1 MMPRLAAGLL
11 LAATVA
17 GCAAQPLPP
26 PALACQQAAE
36 AAAPGSGALAR
47 CSRSIADPRLPQADR
62 LASIVNRGVVRLKR
76 GDLAGAADDFDLAI
90 RAAPNFADAWVNKG
104 IALARMKGR
113 EAEAVALIS
122 HGITLGPAKPARA
135 YFARAA
141 AHEAMGRAREAFE
154 DYGQAAALDP
164 DWAAPAEEL
173 KRFKLVRRKVLRA

>member
-1 MMPRLAAGLL
+1 MTRAGAAGLL
-11 LAATVA
+11 LAAVLG
-17 GCAAQPLPP
+17 GCAGQPLPP

-36 AAAPGSGALAR
+36 ATKPGSAALAR
-47 CSRSIADPRLPQADR
+47 CSRSLADPRLPQADR
-62 LASIVNRGVVRLKR
+62 LASLVNRGVVRLKR

-104 IALARMKGR
+104 IALSRQPGR

-122 HGITLGPAKPARA
+122 HGIELGPVRPARA

-141 AHEAMGRAREAFE
+141 AHEALGKPREAYE
-154 DYGQAAALDP
+154 DYAQAAALDP